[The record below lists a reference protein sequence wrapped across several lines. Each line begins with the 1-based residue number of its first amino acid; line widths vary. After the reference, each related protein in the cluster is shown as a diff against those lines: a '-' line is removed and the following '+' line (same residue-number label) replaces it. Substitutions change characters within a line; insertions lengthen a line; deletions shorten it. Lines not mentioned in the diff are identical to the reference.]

1 MIKKQLMIILF
12 RHLIKE
18 KTNIQQKW
26 MTTSINQTLITLIL
40 IVRLILKTHFKIQL
54 F

>member
-1 MIKKQLMIILF
+1 MIKKQLTIILVH
-12 RHLIKE
+12 HLIKE

-26 MTTSINQTLITLIL
+26 MTISTNQTLIALIL
-40 IVRLILKTHFKIQL
+40 IVKLILKTHFKIRL